1 MASIFPTSQPKLKRT
16 LLTSLASGAVLALV
30 ISSAAPAFADPG
42 GKHETAEHGEMK
54 GMKGMKGMEGM
65 KGMKGMK
72 GMEGMEGMEGMGG
85 HEHEAPSFAFGHP
98 APDATPDRVI
108 EINALDSMSYDPS
121 DVSIEAGST
130 VKFVVTNKGEIAHAW
145 AIDTVEEQV
154 EHEEGMDNVDMD
166 MMMTH
171 MDGEPN
177 GFVLKPG
184 ETKSLIWTFTKGGDI
199 QYACHLPGH
208 YGAGMHG
215 AVKINGDNGAQKSAH
230 GHDAPHKH

>member
-1 MASIFPTSQPKLKRT
+1 MASIFSSSQPTLKCTR
-16 LLTSLASGAVLALV
+16 LTKLASGVVLALAFTT
-30 ISSAAPAFADPG
+30 AAPAFADPG
-42 GKHETAEHGEMK
+42 GKHETAEHGKME

-65 KGMKGMK
+65 KGMG
-72 GMEGMEGMEGMGG
+72 E

-121 DVSIEAGST
+121 DISIEAGST

-145 AIDTVEEQV
+145 AIDTVAEQV

-166 MMMTH
+166 KMMTH

-208 YGAGMHG
+208 YDAGMRG
-215 AVKINGDNGAQKSAH
+215 AVKINGDDSTQKSAQ
-230 GHDAPHKH
+230 GHDAPHKD

>member
-1 MASIFPTSQPKLKRT
+1 MANTTPSTYSKHHRAF
-16 LLTSLASGAVLALV
+16 LLGLASSALFAFSV
-30 ISSAAPAFADPG
+30 SIAAPALADPG
-42 GKHETAEHGEMK
+42 KNHEKTEHGE
-54 GMKGMKGMEGM
+54 
-65 KGMKGMK
+65 MKGMK
-72 GMEGMEGMEGMGG
+72 GMEGMEGMGE
-85 HEHEAPSFAFGHP
+85 HEHESPGFAFGHP

-108 EINALDSMSYDPS
+108 KINALDSMSYDPAN
-121 DVSIEAGST
+121 VSIEAGST

-145 AIDTVEEQV
+145 AIDTVEEQL

-166 MMMTH
+166 KMMTH

-215 AVKINGDNGAQKSAH
+215 AVKINGDDDGAQKPAH
-230 GHDAPHKH
+230 GHEAPHKH